1 MQKLKNE
8 FEQNGGSW
16 KEFKIT
22 DIFDI
27 KNTHSI
33 LSNQITPNS
42 GTIPY
47 VTAGESNNSIS
58 TYIAYDV
65 DKIEKG
71 NSIMIGGK
79 TLVVTYQEKDYFS
92 NDSHNL
98 ALYLKDKPNVTP
110 KVLIYMVSALNK
122 SLKPLYTWGNSISK
136 RKIQKDIIT
145 LPTCSTGTIDY
156 SYMERYISELEEER
170 ISELAAYLKVSGLQ
184 DCVLTK
190 TERLALKSGG
200 GATCVNLRL
209 AICLILKAG

>member
-1 MQKLKNE
+1 
-8 FEQNGGSW
+8 
-16 KEFKIT
+16 
-22 DIFDI
+22 
-27 KNTHSI
+27 
-33 LSNQITPNS
+33 
-42 GTIPY
+42 
-47 VTAGESNNSIS
+47 
-58 TYIAYDV
+58 
-65 DKIEKG
+65 
-71 NSIMIGGK
+71 
-79 TLVVTYQEKDYFS
+79 
-92 NDSHNL
+92 
-98 ALYLKDKPNVTP
+98 
-110 KVLIYMVSALNK
+110 MVSALNK